1 MLSML
6 KKMWK
11 LMVYNLQFA
20 LVLRDCRKK
29 EQARR
34 ARLGLS

>member
-11 LMVYNLQFA
+11 QTIYNLHFA
-20 LVLRDCRKK
+20 LHQRDCRKK

-34 ARLGLS
+34 GRLGLS